1 MKINTLLLLILLTS
15 ASQLVIA
22 QRKSKLNTNGQG
34 ALFAQVGLNRS
45 AYTNSN
51 VELNGNNYNVVLN
64 NTALQDNLEGKSM
77 GSFLSSSSP
86 QISLKLGYFFQPK
99 WAITIGFDRYN
110 TFFEDNQT
118 VGLTGTFAPGEN
130 STYSGGVNED
140 VLLTREQFNIAQSRG
155 INFLSIG
162 VQRNDQLYRSRK
174 AEFAFHTL
182 YGIQVGPLLTQVEY
196 TYDGYTTPNISSLSG
211 FGAAAN
217 IGVRFE
223 FFQHVYLQL
232 EIDGGILNQ
241 NQIELSDN
249 GSSEAKQVA
258 GFFSP
263 SVHLGLNVFASSKNN
278 CGTCPKW

>member
-1 MKINTLLLLILLTS
+1 MKIKTLLITLLLS
-15 ASQLVIA
+15 AVYQPVIA
-22 QRKSKLNTNGQG
+22 QRKTKLNTNGQG
-34 ALFAQVGLNRS
+34 ALFAQLGYNRS
-45 AYTNSN
+45 AYSNSN
-51 VELNGNNYNVVLN
+51 VELSGNKYDVVLS
-64 NTALQDNLEGKSM
+64 NTSIQDNLEGKSM

-86 QISLKLGYFFQPK
+86 QISLKLGYFIKPK

-118 VGLTGTFAPGEN
+118 VTLAGNFAPGGN
-130 STYSGGVNED
+130 STYSGTVNED
-140 VLLTREQFNIAQSRG
+140 VLLTRDQFNIAQSKG

-182 YGIQVGPLLTQVEY
+182 YGIQVGPLLTQVEH
-196 TYDGYTTPNISSLSG
+196 TYDGYTSPSISSVSG
-211 FGAAAN
+211 VGVAAN

-223 FFQHVYLQL
+223 FYQHVYLQL
-232 EIDGGILNQ
+232 EVDGGVLNQ
-241 NQIELSDN
+241 NKIKLSDN
-249 GSSEAKQVA
+249 GSSEGEQVV

-263 SVHLGLNVFASSKNN
+263 SIHLGFNVFASSKNN